1 MAKTAKEVLNDLRG
15 LVVDSPLAAMLS
27 GQVYMQGQRPRDSRK
42 EDLILI
48 FTAGTAEQV
57 QSGFVTLNIFV
68 PDISIYEDGTLTE
81 DNRRTQQVETVAQ
94 EWVDTLTA
102 ANSDYLWRLHGII
115 DTHPDESIQQHFVS
129 VSLRFRYFGS
139 DL

>member
-68 PDISIYEDGTLTE
+68 PDISIYEDGTLT
-81 DNRRTQQVETVAQ
+81 
-94 EWVDTLTA
+94 
-102 ANSDYLWRLHGII
+102 
-115 DTHPDESIQQHFVS
+115 
-129 VSLRFRYFGS
+129 
-139 DL
+139 